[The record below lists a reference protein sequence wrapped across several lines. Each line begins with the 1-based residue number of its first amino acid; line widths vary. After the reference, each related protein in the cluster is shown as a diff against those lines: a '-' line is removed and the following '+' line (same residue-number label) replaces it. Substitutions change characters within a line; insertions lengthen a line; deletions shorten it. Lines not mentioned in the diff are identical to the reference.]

1 VATRQEQVAATRASI
16 AGAAL
21 DLLLENDYAVVTLTA
36 IAERAGVSHQT
47 VLNHFESK
55 EGAARA
61 AFERL
66 KDEVGSERER
76 ILPGDVN
83 SAVHHLVA
91 QYERSGDANVRAAMA
106 AEQLESFTPL
116 LDEARAGHQ
125 ADLERIFGDRLPV
138 DPGARMRAVYALH
151 AATDVYTWKLLR
163 RDLGLSRAVTERI
176 LADLVDG
183 VLQHP
188 ERSQ

>member
-1 VATRQEQVAATRASI
+1 MATRAEQVAATRASI
-16 AGAAL
+16 AGATL
-21 DLLLENDYAVVTLTA
+21 ELLLERDLADVTLAA
-36 IAERAGVSHQT
+36 IAERSGVSHQT

-66 KDEVGSERER
+66 RDEVGSERER
-76 ILPGDVN
+76 ITPGDVT

-106 AEQLESFTPL
+106 AERLESFAPL
-116 LDEARAGHQ
+116 LDEARLGHQ
-125 ADLERIFGDRLPV
+125 ADLERIFADHLPA

-183 VLQHP
+183 VLRHR
-188 ERSQ
+188 EEV